1 MNMDIVD
8 SSTAFFLDVLDYEFP
23 RASEKYDA
31 NWLQV
36 RIRARSGSSSW
47 TASSACL
54 LSWEL
59 VRLRDWLSALTT
71 GVGATISFIENELAF
86 RFDRESGKLVV
97 VLDYA
102 LHPNESSY
110 RYGVDTECLLELDWN
125 ERRRQEILTS
135 LDALI
140 SRFPE
145 RVVLA

>member
-1 MNMDIVD
+1 MTTEN
-8 SSTAFFLDVLDYEFP
+8 SFSLDVLAYEFP
-23 RASEKYDA
+23 LASDKYDA

-36 RIRARSGSSSW
+36 RIRAQTDSSSW

-54 LSWEL
+54 LTWEL
-59 VRLRDWLSALTT
+59 VRLRHWFSVLTT

-110 RYGVDTECLLELDWN
+110 RYDVDTECLLELDWN
-125 ERRRQEILTS
+125 ELRRQEILTS